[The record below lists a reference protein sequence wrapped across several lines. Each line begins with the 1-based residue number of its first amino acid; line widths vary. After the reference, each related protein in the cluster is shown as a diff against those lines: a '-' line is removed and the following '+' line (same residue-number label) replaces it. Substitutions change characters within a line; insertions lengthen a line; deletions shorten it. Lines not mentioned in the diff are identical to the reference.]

1 MSLFRP
7 RLDIRSEQDKK
18 ASSTEHVEEASCDD
32 VEPAG
37 PAGQT
42 DIPALEQELEKAERR
57 LNRARSRLEQ
67 IEGELLLTEDQDDVE
82 DLREEET
89 DAKARMEKA
98 NVHYEKVKRR
108 LDLAKAK
115 VTEEAK
121 VEAELSAASEAEEK
135 ARRDEV
141 LKRAKE
147 KAKARKGPVEPSEG
161 ASQPK
166 EEKADEE
173 CVPVEVMEES
183 ELGPMPRP
191 RKKFKWTPK
200 KAIAVGAVLFLVLP
214 VVLYTVVVPRVDVTV
229 KSWYYEGFQNSIV
242 VDTKVINDGS
252 VEVRNLDINV
262 SVLKVVNGLE
272 VYITQL
278 TGQTMSIG
286 SYSEKKFSSIELH
299 DDQNDRYVLLVRVSF
314 DAGARSVHESYTHH
328 IDGPYMNIY
337 FEDHIAEL
345 AI

>member
-1 MSLFRP
+1 MRLFRP
-7 RLDIRSEQDKK
+7 RLDVKTGKEKK

-32 VEPAG
+32 IEPAVH
-37 PAGQT
+37 AGQT
-42 DIPALEQELEKAERR
+42 DIPALKKELEKAERH
-57 LNRARSRLEQ
+57 LNRAKSRLEQ

-82 DLREEET
+82 DLREEEV

-98 NVHYEKVKRR
+98 KAHYEKVTRR

-115 VTEEAK
+115 VAEEAK
-121 VEAELSAASEAEEK
+121 VEAEMNAASEAEEK

-147 KAKARKGPVEPSEG
+147 KAKAQKGPVKPSEG

-166 EEKADEE
+166 EGTAEEE

-183 ELGPMPRP
+183 ELGPLPMP

-200 KAIAVGAVLFLVLP
+200 KAIAVGVVLFLILP

-229 KSWYYEGFQNSIV
+229 KSWYYEGFQNFIV

-252 VEVRNLDINV
+252 VEVTNLDINV
-262 SVLKVVNGLE
+262 SILKVVNGHE
-272 VYITQL
+272 VYLTQL
-278 TGQTMSIG
+278 TGQTMSLG
-286 SYSEKKFSSIELH
+286 RYSEKKFSSIELQ
-299 DDQNDRYVLLVRVSF
+299 DDQNDRYILLVRVSF
-314 DAGARSVHESYTHH
+314 DAGARAVHESYTHH
-328 IDGPYMNIY
+328 IDGPYMSMY